1 MLPVISEGLDL
12 PAPGQV
18 VVWGNN
24 DHRQVSG
31 RPRGHG
37 FTRIAPGGATQG
49 LALGSDGIPV
59 LWGGHLPPQ
68 TPIVPPLNL
77 PTGETYIEIA
87 LGASFAAGI
96 RASDG
101 GIDTW
106 GGGFAATPFTK
117 ADLPPMSPTVKFIA
131 LTVGGGHGVAI
142 TEDRTLVQWG
152 GTASG
157 TPPNPEGRTFFE
169 VRARSSY
176 SIARDDI
183 GQLYGWGSGL
193 FAPPGPKVL
202 LDPPWEFIDAD
213 GGYWLHP
220 GPFSA
225 IAAGVRHVLALNADD
240 DSVSGWGSDGDGES
254 SGAPTG
260 VKFSAVAAGR
270 NFSIGLDRDAKLH
283 HWGYRLQVTTVSS
296 GTPRRGL
303 LEAVPEG
310 HFSAISAATMHAT
323 ALRRDLRV
331 DPDTI
336 VDRVIPDRPYR
347 F

>member
-1 MLPVISEGLDL
+1 MLPVISDDVDL
-12 PAPGQV
+12 AGPGQV

-24 DHRQVSG
+24 DHLQVSS

-49 LALGSDGIPV
+49 LALRSDGIPV
-59 LWGGHLPPQ
+59 LWGGYLPPM

-77 PTGETYIEIA
+77 PPGETYIEIA

-106 GGGFAATPFTK
+106 GGGFAAAPYTK
-117 ADLPPMSPTVKFIA
+117 ADLPPMSPQVKFIA

-152 GTASG
+152 GPASG
-157 TPPNPEGRTFFE
+157 TPPKPAGRTFFE
-169 VRARSSY
+169 VRARSSR
-176 SIARDDI
+176 SIALDDM

-193 FAPPGPKVL
+193 FAPDSKVL
-202 LDPPWEFIDAD
+202 AKPWTFVEPV
-213 GGYWLHP
+213 GGGYGYWLHP

-225 IAAGVRHVLALNADD
+225 IAAGTHHVLALNQGD
-240 DSVSGWGSDGDGES
+240 DSVSGWGSDEDGES
-254 SGAPTG
+254 TGAPEG
-260 VKFSAVAAGR
+260 VKFSAIAAGK

-283 HWGYRLQVTTVSS
+283 HWGYSMQMTTVAS
-296 GTPRRGL
+296 GTPKRGL
-303 LEAVPEG
+303 LQSVPQG

-336 VDRVIPDRPYR
+336 VDRVKPL
-347 F
+347 

>member
-1 MLPVISEGLDL
+1 MLPVISDHIEVA
-12 PAPGQV
+12 APGQV

-24 DHRQVSG
+24 DHLQVSG

-49 LALGSDGIPV
+49 LALRSDGIPV
-59 LWGGHLPPQ
+59 LWGGYLPPQ

-77 PTGETYIEIA
+77 PPGETYIEIA

-106 GGGFAATPFTK
+106 GGGFASAPYTK
-117 ADLPPMSPTVKFIA
+117 ADLPPMFSTVKFIA

-152 GTASG
+152 GPASG
-157 TPPNPEGRTFFE
+157 TPPRPAGRTFFE
-169 VRARSSY
+169 VCARSSH
-176 SIARDDI
+176 SIARDDV
-183 GQLYGWGSGL
+183 GQLYGWGSAP
-193 FAPPGPKVL
+193 FAPNSKVL
-202 LDPPWEFIDAD
+202 VEPWRFVETDG
-213 GGYWLHP
+213 GGYWFHP

-225 IAAGVRHVLALNADD
+225 IAAGVRHVLALNAGD

-254 SGAPTG
+254 TGAPEG
-260 VKFSAVAAGR
+260 VKFSAIAAGK
-270 NFSIGLDRDAKLH
+270 NFSIGLDRDGKLH
-283 HWGYRLQVTTVSS
+283 HWGDRLQVTTVAA
-296 GTPRRGL
+296 GTPKRGL

-331 DPDTI
+331 DPDRI
-336 VDRVIPDRPYR
+336 LDRVIPD
-347 F
+347 